1 MFDIFSFFIYCLYI
15 YDLFHH
21 VVWLSL
27 VHPVNPQEKLHP
39 WLSNYQSKYVIEQ
52 LLVTFTEAS

>member
-1 MFDIFSFFIYCLYI
+1 MIYSIIYCVAVTCSPCKPTRNL
-15 YDLFHH
+15 
-21 VVWLSL
+21 
-27 VHPVNPQEKLHP
+27 LHP